1 MVKRGIHPV
10 LKQMTV
16 VFRNGASIRIPTVA
30 NRPLPYMMQA
40 DVTTNPVWTGEKA
53 GLSLEDERIAKLMRQ
68 FEGFVQ
74 LEEDPTESGSGSS
87 ANQKK

>member
-1 MVKRGIHPV
+1 
-10 LKQMTV
+10 MTL
-16 VFRNGASIRIPTVA
+16 FYIDPA
-30 NRPLPYMMQA
+30 Q

-74 LEEDPTESGSGSS
+74 IEEDSS
-87 ANQKK
+87 SSNASKKK